1 MIFVDNEN
9 ITDPRINL
17 AIEEYLLQSYAVDD
31 DILLFYI
38 NEPSIIIGRFQNTIE
53 EINRAYVEEHG
64 IHVVRRL
71 SGGGAVY
78 HDLGNLNYSLI
89 TRGGLED
96 ATNFKKFTA
105 PVIKA
110 LQKMGIPADLSGRN
124 DICIEERKISGN
136 AIYNKP
142 RGNVC
147 HGTLLFDTDLT
158 RLSKAL
164 NVKQE
169 KIASKGVKSVRSRV
183 ANISEYL
190 ETDIDVETLR
200 QHILKS
206 IFEDQDPIP
215 QYHLSSTD
223 WEAIHEISKTRYQT
237 WEWNYGQ
244 NPEFNIEKTQRF
256 PFGQVNA
263 RIQVENG
270 IIQGIRFF
278 GDFFGSREIEELE
291 KLLLNVRYE
300 KESLGKTLENI
311 PVGKYIGGME
321 NKEFV
326 SFLY

>member
-17 AIEEYLLQSYAVDD
+17 AIEEYLLQSHAVDD

-190 ETDIDVETLR
+190 EAGIAVETLR

-206 IFEDQDPIP
+206 IFEGQDPIP
-215 QYHLSSTD
+215 QYHLNSAD
-223 WEAIHEISKTRYQT
+223 WEAIHEISKNRYQT

-244 NPEFNIEKTQRF
+244 NPEFNIEKTHRF

-321 NKEFV
+321 NEEFV